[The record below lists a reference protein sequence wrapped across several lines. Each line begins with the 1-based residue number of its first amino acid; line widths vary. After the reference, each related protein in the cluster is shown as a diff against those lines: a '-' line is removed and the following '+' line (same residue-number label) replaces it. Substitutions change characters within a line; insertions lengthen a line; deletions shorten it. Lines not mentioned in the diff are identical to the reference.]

1 MTRSAKLAM
10 RAFKL
15 LAVGGAVVWTL
26 LNWDSITANWDNI
39 TDNWSD

>member
-10 RAFKL
+10 RAMKL

-26 LNWDSITANWDNI
+26 LQWESITANWEDI
-39 TDNWSD
+39 TDLWEG